1 MLLVG
6 SNLTKNTISK
16 HSLAKGLLVSAAAV
30 TAVTAVTA
38 NASSMTESLVDA
50 YANSIKQAANSQ
62 NVAGVADLVADNAI
76 ISLSRN
82 GKTSNLGKKQYLQL
96 LQGVWGN
103 SRNYKYDINI
113 SNVVISGNQARIQ
126 VKTTETFVQNGQPVT
141 LISNSRAT
149 LTVSSNDAVLLRAVT
164 QVAIN

>member
-16 HSLAKGLLVSAAAV
+16 HSLAKGLLVSAA
-30 TAVTAVTA
+30 AVTAVTA